1 MPMILIIEDDPTI
14 AEGLADT
21 LEYHDHQVVAAT
33 TGREGIDLFKKTNP
47 ELVILDLMLPG
58 IDGFEV
64 CRRIKKENPG
74 VSVIMLTA
82 KDQESDKL
90 LGFELGADDYV
101 TKPFSI
107 RELTARVSAVLKR
120 SSTGSKEEGE
130 QHIGKAL
137 VFLKSFTIEKNGVE
151 HRLSPKEV
159 DILSLLLGNPGE
171 VITRDRIIDE
181 VWGDEYFP
189 SPRTIDN
196 FILKLRT
203 KIEDNP
209 REPRY
214 ILTVH
219 GAGYKLK
226 Q

>member
-1 MPMILIIEDDPTI
+1 MAKILIIEDDPTI
-14 AEGLADT
+14 TEGLADT
-21 LEYHDHQVVAAT
+21 LQYHDHQVATAA
-33 TGREGIDLFKKTNP
+33 TGREGLEEFYKVKP
-47 ELVILDLMLPG
+47 ELIILDLMLPDL
-58 IDGFEV
+58 DGFEV
-64 CRRIKKENPG
+64 CRRIKKENSKTG
-74 VSVIMLTA
+74 IIMLTA

-120 SSTGSKEEGE
+120 SLGETTGEKT
-130 QHIGKAL
+130 QRIGHAKISI
-137 VFLKSFTIEKNGVE
+137 KSFTIEKQGVE

-159 DILSLLLGNPGE
+159 DILTLLLDNPGE